1 MATAH
6 RASGTPTLQR
16 SARAGRKRDGISW
29 HSPLTLVVKGDIV
42 PDLRAAGFTRR
53 LEVHIWTRPRCQGAL
68 EWKTRFGTDAAL
80 YPASLVKTC
89 HGLRALMK
97 SALPLL
103 ITTAASG
110 ALYLVRV

>member
-1 MATAH
+1 MN
-6 RASGTPTLQR
+6 GEILPD
-16 SARAGRKRDGISW
+16 ARADRIIRS
-29 HSPLTLVVKGDIV
+29 V
-42 PDLRAAGFTRR
+42 
-53 LEVHIWTRPRCQGAL
+53 EVHIWTRPRCQGTL